1 MNDHISAYDQIS
13 HHLLDNGYSVI
24 PIAPNTKRPGAFTTT
39 RDNPQKHW
47 RGMYQWERYSSRMPT
62 ELEVAEWNTW
72 PDAGIGLVCGKLSR
86 IIALDRDYDCPA
98 SDALEAIIPPSPV
111 AKKGAKGY
119 TKFYRYT
126 GEESKSWDVDGVR
139 VLDMLSDGRQTVMPP
154 SRHPDGFAYVYITED
169 TLERMTADEL
179 PCLPADFY
187 AQVDKVLKPYQTEK
201 DQRPTKVSMSEAGE
215 SIHTGLSTAAEYYR
229 DMNDCALQQ
238 LDKWVLKLVPTAFKN
253 GEAYRCIATWRDC
266 KNANVGIHAHGIM
279 DWGGNYSHTAIDLV
293 MRANGVDFAKA
304 SEMLRALIHM
314 PDDDEEFT
322 MTAPMSEPPAL
333 FVPSET
339 TVELKPV
346 QALPAFLKQPPG
358 ILGVVTQWINAT
370 APKQQHEFAVAGA
383 IALAATVMQRVY
395 RSNRNNF
402 TSLYFLLVGKS
413 TEGKDYPLS
422 AVPAILTAAGLSNLI
437 AGSGYTSPAAV
448 YSELLRKPS
457 HLVCIDE
464 FGKHLKMSRQ
474 KGNAASEG
482 ALDKLVEAFGRLHGE
497 MRPQV
502 YSSMTLPK
510 GQQTAVDRVIYN
522 PAISLIAASTP
533 DTFYGNLT
541 DDIVHDGMLG
551 RFIVVESIQPR
562 QLLNEHDFT
571 PIPDTVIAWCKAVHQ
586 PHTGDLADVMT
597 AEMPAATVPMQ
608 FEDAC
613 KAQLRAFEVEINDA
627 KTAAEGEG
635 LDMLLGRSVEK
646 AMRLAMIVAKALD
659 PNSGIITTTD
669 LDWAI
674 KYVKHYDYLLLDG
687 VKNKRTRSEMDGL
700 IKKMV
705 RYIEAAHTYKADKRY
720 GKILEMGGMPAGQL
734 LRLMKID
741 ARTFNLAVGTAV
753 ESGIIGRYMV
763 EGFKGDVF
771 KVIEEN

>member
-1 MNDHISAYDQIS
+1 MTTSAYDSVAYMLYEQ
-13 HHLLDNGYSVI
+13 GYSVI
-24 PIAPNTKRPGAFTTT
+24 PIAPGTKRPGAFTTT
-39 RDNPQKHW
+39 KENPVKHW
-47 RGMYQWERYSSRMPT
+47 RGMYQWERYADRMPT
-62 ELEVAEWNTW
+62 ELETQEWDTW

-86 IIALDRDYDCPA
+86 IVALDRDYDCPA
-98 SDALEAIIPPSPV
+98 SDALEAIIPYSPV

-119 TKFYRYT
+119 TKFYRYS
-126 GEESKSWDVDGVR
+126 GQESKSWDVGGVR

-154 SRHPDGFAYVYITED
+154 SRHPDGFTYVYITED
-169 TLERMTADEL
+169 TLEQMSADDLPEL
-179 PCLPADFY
+179 PQDFY
-187 AQVDKVLKPYQTEK
+187 AQVDRVLKPYQTETDK
-201 DQRPTKVSMSEAGE
+201 RPAKVSTSEDGE
-215 SIHTGLSTAAEYYR
+215 RIHVGLSTAAEYYR

-238 LDKWVLKLVPTAFKN
+238 LDSWVAKLIPTAFKN
-253 GEAYRCIATWRDC
+253 GDGYRCIATWRDC
-266 KNANVGIHAHGIM
+266 KNPNVGIHCKGIQ
-279 DWGGNYSHTAIDLV
+279 DFGGNYPHTPIDLV
-293 MRANGVDFAKA
+293 MRANGVDFARA
-304 SEMLRALIHM
+304 SEMLRALVRM
-314 PDDDEEFT
+314 PDDAEEFT
-322 MTAPMSEPPAL
+322 MTAPMAESPAL

-346 QALPAFLKQPPG
+346 VALPAFIRQPPG
-358 ILGVVTQWINAT
+358 ILGVVTDWINAT

-510 GQQTAVDRVIYN
+510 GQAQAADRVVYN

-533 DTFYGNLT
+533 DTFFGNLT

-551 RFIVVESIQPR
+551 RFLVVESVQPR

-571 PIPDTVIAWCKAVHQ
+571 PIPQAVIDWCQSVHQ
-586 PHTGDLADVMT
+586 PHKGDLADIMT
-597 AEMPAATVPMQ
+597 AEMPADTVAMQ
-608 FEDAC
+608 FAEAC

-627 KTAAEGEG
+627 KTGAEGEG

-646 AMRLAMIVAKALD
+646 SMRLAMIVAKAID
-659 PNSGIITTTD
+659 PTALVISTEH

-674 KYVKHYDYLLLDG
+674 KYVRHYDYLLLEG

-705 RYIEAAHTYKADKRY
+705 RYIEAAPTYKADKRY
-720 GKILEMGGMPAGQL
+720 GEILGQGGMPSGKL
-734 LRLMKID
+734 LKLMKID
-741 ARTFNLAVGTAV
+741 SRTFNLAVSTAV
-753 ESGIIGRYMV
+753 ESGIIGRFIV
-763 EGFKGDVF
+763 EGFKGEIF
-771 KVIEEN
+771 KVISEEN